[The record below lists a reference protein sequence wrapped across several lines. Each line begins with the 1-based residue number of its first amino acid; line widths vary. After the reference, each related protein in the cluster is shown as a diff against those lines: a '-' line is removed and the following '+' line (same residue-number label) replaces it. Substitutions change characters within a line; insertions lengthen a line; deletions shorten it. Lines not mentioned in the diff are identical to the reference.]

1 MDVLLSYKSSTEAIF
16 DQSSDSELRVRTTT
30 RVASARDARRTD
42 VEIDVD
48 DDEDDDE
55 GEPLLD
61 ENAGDAPSRGRDED
75 DRGS

>member
-1 MDVLLSYKSSTEAIF
+1 MTGQPKPFFRLTHPRPSSSNDDDDAP
-16 DQSSDSELRVRTTT
+16 
-30 RVASARDARRTD
+30 ARDARRTD

>member
-1 MDVLLSYKSSTEAIF
+1 MTGQPKPFFRLTHPPCPSGSNDDDDAP
-16 DQSSDSELRVRTTT
+16 
-30 RVASARDARRTD
+30 ARDARRTD

-48 DDEDDDE
+48 DNEDDDE